1 MLLPSMTY
9 KEMYDHLAADFE
21 KVKIKKEYL
30 LSKAVR
36 EFKKERRFPVWKCY
50 EYTIP
55 STNNKYIIFFYAENR
70 YCIEKPKVDYFCV
83 AYDNCN
89 RYVIKVGCRLFIP
102 DGGELMPLREIQVY
116 TGHFFERYKERWL
129 NKEPRYKDILLNAN
143 DISCIYLSRNKDN
156 AMPIEMNDEI
166 NKRIDKYGEGAK
178 YGYRVRDGFCFTL
191 TDGQQVKGEDSKERP
206 IARYVVYKTFMN
218 ESDMANTQLSAIDK
232 EYYQSWL
239 QYQRTMQEKLQ
250 SGNTTL
256 ILEK

>member
-30 LSKAVR
+30 LPKAVR
-36 EFKKERRFPVWKCY
+36 EFKKERRFPAWKCC

-70 YCIEKPKVDYFCV
+70 YCIENPKVDCFCV
-83 AYDNCN
+83 AYDNRN
-89 RYVIKVGCRLFIP
+89 RYVIKVGCILFIP
-102 DGGELMPLREIQVY
+102 DGGEMMLLREIQLY
-116 TGHFFERYKERWL
+116 TTHFFARYKERWL
-129 NKEPRYKDILLNAN
+129 NKEPRYKDISLNAN
-143 DISCIYLSRNKDN
+143 DIACIYLSRNQDN

-166 NKRIDKYGEGAK
+166 NRRLDKYGEGAM

-191 TDGQQVKGEDSKERP
+191 TDGQQVKEEDSKERT
-206 IARYVVYKTFMN
+206 IAQYVLYKTFMN
-218 ESDMANTQLSAIDK
+218 ESDMADTQLSAIDK